1 MRVYFIRLCIFF
13 LAINF
18 SLAQTSA
25 LIRKAES
32 NVEKGNLRE
41 AISNY
46 KAALANEPGNWKAN
60 LGLGLIYSEFL
71 DNYVTAQPYL
81 ETAMQKPVRDTAY
94 DLIYALGKCYQYA
107 EDYSRALSFYSRLQ
121 NVVDTEDESD
131 FEKVVEKRKADCLFA
146 QANATVTADPNIYFA
161 NAGKNI
167 NTEMPEYVPVMAG
180 QQDLIFTSK
189 RQDDPKEE
197 LNFVDGKY
205 YESMYIAEF
214 TQNRFSKAKRY
225 TVTDKGASTKTY
237 NHHSSV
243 VSVSQDGKILYTLKD
258 SKLYE
263 TPLEKRKDKNPD
275 RITYSEDKKNLSTIE
290 DAKRDGMPMED
301 RMEDRMEKN
310 PERMTLS
317 KFGRYESHAYL
328 TRDGKT
334 LYFTSDVAGGI
345 GGSDLYTRTKTSDG
359 NWGDPVNL
367 GPTINTPANEDSPFL
382 ATDGTLYFASE
393 GHPGYGN
400 YDIYKSRLED
410 GQWQKPENLGPPV
423 NTSAHDIFLVLD
435 STCSFGYFSSGRLG
449 GLGDMDIYKITYL
462 DKLNKD
468 CQSFD
473 PSAITLSVEDVDSS
487 DFKNKLSL
495 QLAPN
500 YRLLA
505 AEWMVNGEKI
515 TNPSASFLEKDYSR
529 SGVFPVTV
537 KVIAGCDTCLSP
549 LIACLDYK
557 NEIKKNTP
565 PLMADLTSSTKSEV
579 AAAMSAS
586 GKNKKQ
592 NTPPPMADLTSSTKP
607 EVAAA
612 ISTSGKNK
620 KPMDN
625 GNTPAEKSLRELLAE
640 ELAALGVRSGK
651 LLFDVS
657 KSDLADRSIS
667 ALKQTLDLCQQHPE
681 LGIVLTGYTDV
692 RGESS
697 LNKRLSLERAREVQK
712 YLVSNGLSAKRIVE
726 VRGAGASNFINEC
739 GPNVDCPEE
748 KHMQNRRVELTFVRI
763 KN

>member
-1 MRVYFIRLCIFF
+1 MRVYFIRLFIFC
-13 LAINF
+13 LATNF
-18 SLAQTSA
+18 SLAQTSS

-46 KAALANEPGNWKAN
+46 KDALAFEPGNWKAN
-60 LGLGLIYSEFL
+60 LGLGMIYSEFL

-81 ETAMQKPVRDTAY
+81 EKAMLQPVRDTAY
-94 DLIYALGKCYQYA
+94 DLIYALAKCYQYA

-121 NVVDTEDESD
+121 NVVDTEGESD

-146 QANATVTADPNIYFA
+146 QANATLTANPNIYFA

-167 NTEMPEYVPVMAG
+167 NTEMPEYVPVMVG
-180 QQDLIFTSK
+180 QQELIFTSK

-225 TVTDKGASTKTY
+225 TVTDKSTSGKIY
-237 NHHSSV
+237 KHHSSV
-243 VSVSQDGKILYTLKD
+243 VSMSQDGKILYTLKD

-263 TPLEKRKDKNPD
+263 TPLEKGKEKNPERVAFTED
-275 RITYSEDKKNLSTIE
+275 RKNLSTIE
-290 DAKRDGMPMED
+290 EIKISGVPHEERV
-301 RMEDRMEKN
+301 EKN
-310 PERMTLS
+310 PKGTKSS
-317 KFGRYESHAYL
+317 KLGPYESHAYL
-328 TRDGKT
+328 TRDGNT
-334 LYFTSDVAGGI
+334 LYFTSDVTGGL
-345 GGSDLYTRTKTSDG
+345 GGTDLYTRTKTSDG
-359 NWGDPVNL
+359 SWGNPVNL

-435 STCSFGYFSSGRLG
+435 STCSFGYFSSGRIG

-473 PSAITLSVEDVDSS
+473 SSAIAMSVEDVDSS

-500 YRLLA
+500 YRLLS
-505 AEWMVNGEKI
+505 AEWIVNGEKI
-515 TNPSASFLEKDYSR
+515 SNANASFLEKDYSR

-549 LIACLDYK
+549 MIACLDYQ
-557 NEIKKNTP
+557 NEIKKNRP
-565 PLMADLTSSTKSEV
+565 PAGSDLTTGKKSEV
-579 AAAMSAS
+579 MPVVSVTE
-586 GKNKKQ
+586 KNKKQ
-592 NTPPPMADLTSSTKP
+592 KYNDT
-607 EVAAA
+607 
-612 ISTSGKNK
+612 
-620 KPMDN
+620 
-625 GNTPAEKSLRELLAE
+625 TPAEKNSGELPAE
-640 ELAALGVRSGK
+640 ELASLGLRSGK

-692 RGESS
+692 RGESG
-697 LNKRLSLERAREVQK
+697 LNKRLSLERAQEVKK
-712 YLVSNGLSAKRIVE
+712 YLVSNGLSAKRIVAL
-726 VRGAGASNFINEC
+726 RGAGASNFINEC
-739 GPNVDCPEE
+739 GPDVDCPEE

-763 KN
+763 KK

>member
-1 MRVYFIRLCIFF
+1 MRVYYIRLCIFF

-25 LIRKAES
+25 LIKKAES
-32 NVEKGNLRE
+32 NVEKGNLKE

-46 KAALANEPGNWKAN
+46 KAALAIEPGNWKAN

-131 FEKVVEKRKADCLFA
+131 FEKVIEKRKADCLFA
-146 QANATVTADPNIYFA
+146 QANATVTANPNIYFA
-161 NAGKNI
+161 NAGNNI

-214 TQNRFSKAKRY
+214 TQNRFSKAKPY
-225 TVTDKGASTKTY
+225 TVTDKGASTKIY

-263 TPLEKRKDKNPD
+263 TPLEKRKDKNPN

-290 DAKRDGMPMED
+290 DTKPDGMPLEN
-301 RMEDRMEKN
+301 RLEKN

-328 TRDGKT
+328 TRDGNT
-334 LYFTSDVAGGI
+334 LYFTSDVSGGL
-345 GGSDLYTRTKTSDG
+345 GGTDLYTRTKTSDG
-359 NWGDPVNL
+359 SWGNPVNL
-367 GPTINTPANEDSPFL
+367 GPTINTSANEDSPFL

-435 STCSFGYFSSGRLG
+435 STCSFGYFSSGRIG

-473 PSAITLSVEDVDSS
+473 PSAITLSVEDTDSS

-500 YRLLA
+500 YRLLS

-515 TNPSASFLEKDYSR
+515 SNPNASFLEKDYSR
-529 SGVFPVTV
+529 SGVFPITV

-549 LIACLDYK
+549 LIACLDYQNK
-557 NEIKKNTP
+557 IKKNTP

-579 AAAMSAS
+579 AGAMSAS

-592 NTPPPMADLTSSTKP
+592 VDK
-607 EVAAA
+607 
-612 ISTSGKNK
+612 
-620 KPMDN
+620 
-625 GNTPAEKSLRELLAE
+625 GNITAEKSLRELPE
-640 ELAALGVRSGK
+640 EDLAALGLRSGK

-667 ALKQTLDLCQQHPE
+667 ALKQTLDLCQKHPE

-697 LNKRLSLERAREVQK
+697 LNKRLSLERAQEVQK
-712 YLVSNGLSAKRIVE
+712 YLVSNGLSAKRIVAL
-726 VRGAGASNFINEC
+726 RGAGASNFINEC
-739 GPNVDCPEE
+739 GPDVDCPEE
-748 KHMQNRRVELTFVRI
+748 KHMQNRRVEVTFVRI
-763 KN
+763 KK